1 MRQFFLTCWNH
12 ATPLSGINLVYVL
25 VWIQFSCSFAA
36 LLWCYCRHLYV
47 CFVRQT
53 FFLHDWWSSKLT
65 SKLLMLRH
73 LKWSDCCITTF
84 MVHQIFLLTRDWFR
98 GILWTNVP
106 QLNWV
111 ICESITQVIFPNFK
125 PYVMREDFA
134 VVTEE
139 GKSFLVVKAVP
150 ENTQKKTS
158 LPCMK

>member
-73 LKWSDCCITTF
+73 LKCKWLPYNDVYGPSN
-84 MVHQIFLLTRDWFR
+84 IFFY
-98 GILWTNVP
+98 LWTNIP

-125 PYVMREDFA
+125 PYVMRKDFA

-158 LPCMK
+158 LSCMQ